1 MFENPFFAGTFNAK
15 DRDAI
20 SNSAFNDTAYS
31 ACLWIENVSANDFV
45 RPEKGFDF
53 LPRLLYWNKYSPD
66 PSNMNG
72 KRAFVQTWSSSIG
85 IISAGVTG
93 SSGLLSTTYPQATMV
108 DRDKTASPVLSYGNI
123 WVRDYDDVNKTY
135 ASPVVGEGLYHTYY
149 NNMIEMLKQNPR
161 LRTAYIDLKITDV
174 ISLDFRKLVYI
185 DGVYWKINKILDYQP
200 NKNQATKVE
209 LMEWFQLGIFAANAP
224 AITAFTNG
232 IGVNVGGGI
241 IDDSNNNMGL

>member
-1 MFENPFFAGTFNAK
+1 MILLDQKK
-15 DRDAI
+15 DLI
-20 SNSAFNDTAYS
+20 
-31 ACLWIENVSANDFV
+31 
-45 RPEKGFDF
+45 F

-200 NKNQATKVE
+200 NKNQATKV
-209 LMEWFQLGIFAANAP
+209 
-224 AITAFTNG
+224 
-232 IGVNVGGGI
+232 GVNGVV
-241 IDDSNNNMGL
+241 SVRYFCC